1 MIDNFKK
8 ILKILTKKQK
18 LTFVFLLILVLIG
31 LVFELFSVGIFIPI
45 IQKLSNS
52 GKNQNDFLSF
62 LLSESFDLKQFLYFA
77 LFIYILK
84 TLFLIF
90 LIHFQ
95 HKYVYGLQH
104 YLSTK
109 ILTNYLSLNL
119 NKIKENNSS
128 NIINSVITESS
139 TFSIIIIN
147 HTLFILTEI
156 IICIGLVSFLF
167 YYNIIAAAIIT
178 ISFIFFGSVFILTTN
193 KLNTSLGK
201 EKIELERN
209 RLKILNEI
217 FQFIKEILINSKQDY
232 FILKYK
238 NISLRYKNI
247 IQLNSTLIQM
257 PRIFID
263 LVIFISFSIMIIY
276 IIDDKNQI
284 SNILPTLS
292 IFAIAAMR
300 IMPSFNRVISNMQ
313 SVKFNV
319 KVIDQIYNFLNV
331 STPNKNELDE
341 PISFNEN
348 INLNNVS
355 FKYNQDEEYI
365 LENINLTIEK
375 GSTIAITGE
384 SGSGKSTFVD
394 LLCGL
399 ILPSSGSILLDNY
412 KVNLHNKFWKNK
424 IGYVTQD
431 YYISD
436 GLLINNVAFGI
447 EDMHINKLNAI
458 KSLKDSMF
466 PINSFQPIEK
476 FKLIEHG
483 KNLSGGQRQRIAI
496 ARALYKNADILIF
509 DEATSALDVQNEKL
523 FFNDLMS
530 FKESKTIIII
540 THNEKL
546 LNFCDKVYKIK
557 DKKISIL

>member
-1 MIDNFKK
+1 M
-8 ILKILTKKQK
+8 
-18 LTFVFLLILVLIG
+18 VFIG
-31 LVFELFSVGIFIPI
+31 LIFELFSVGIFIPI

-52 GKNQNDFLSF
+52 VNNQNGVLSKLF
-62 LLSESFDLKQFLYFA
+62 NDSFDLKNFLYFA

-84 TLFLIF
+84 TIFLIF

-95 HKYVYGLQH
+95 HKFVYGLQH
-104 YLSTK
+104 NISTK
-109 ILTNYLSLNL
+109 ILINFISLNL
-119 NKIKENNSS
+119 STIKENNSS
-128 NIINSVITESS
+128 KIINTVISESS

-147 HTLFILTEI
+147 HILFIITEI

-167 YYNIIAAAIIT
+167 YYNFIAASIIS
-178 ISFIFFGSVFILTTN
+178 ISFIFFGTFFILTTN

-201 EKIELERN
+201 ERIELERN

-232 FILKYK
+232 FINKYK
-238 NISLRYKNI
+238 EISLRYKNI
-247 IQLNSTLIQM
+247 IQLNSTLIQL

-263 LVIFISFSIMIIY
+263 LIIFLSFSITIIY
-276 IIDDKNQI
+276 IIDDKKQI

-300 IMPSFNRVISNMQ
+300 IMPSFNRVISNVQ
-313 SVKFNV
+313 SVKFNI
-319 KVIDQIYNFLNV
+319 KVVDQIYNYLNV
-331 STPNKNELDE
+331 STLNNNEVNEQVNFNKN
-341 PISFNEN
+341 IIF
-348 INLNNVS
+348 NNVS
-355 FKYNQDEEYI
+355 FKYNTDDEYI

-375 GSTIAITGE
+375 GSIIAITGE

-394 LLCGL
+394 LICGL
-399 ILPSSGSILLDNY
+399 ILPTEGSIQLDKY
-412 KVNLHNKFWKNK
+412 KVNLNNKFWKNK

-447 EDMHINKLNAI
+447 DEIEINKKHAI
-458 KSLKDSMF
+458 KSLNDSKF
-466 PINSFQPIEK
+466 PITSYQSIEN

-509 DEATSALDVQNEKL
+509 DEATSALDLE
-523 FFNDLMS
+523 
-530 FKESKTIIII
+530 T
-540 THNEKL
+540 EKL
-546 LNFCDKVYKIK
+546 LNFCHKVYKIK
-557 DKKISIL
+557 NKKITEL